1 MALEFDPAVS
11 RYQAVS
17 GYTKAAET
25 GKAAEALEAGEAAKA
40 EEAAKAGEANEAE
53 AAEGKAQEKTDSV
66 ELSSDAKS
74 VNKMSAEERAA
85 LVKSL
90 KADQEYQMTRFVN
103 MMTQTFQKQG
113 ITAKTAEDDSF
124 WRMFSSGDLQV
135 DQQTK
140 AEAQE
145 AISENGYWGVK
156 QTSERIFQMAQ
167 ALAGDDVEKMH
178 EMQAAVKRGYE
189 AAGKAWGGELPG
201 IAGDTISAVD
211 KMFEDYFA
219 KAGKT
224 EAAE

>member
-1 MALEFDPAVS
+1 MALEFDPSVS
-11 RYQAVS
+11 RYQGTASYV
-17 GYTKAAET
+17 
-25 GKAAEALEAGEAAKA
+25 KAAEAGKTA
-40 EEAAKAGEANEAE
+40 ETAE
-53 AAEGKAQEKTDSV
+53 AAEGAEKAAEAGAAEGKAEEKTDSV
-66 ELSSDAKS
+66 ELSADAKS
-74 VNKMSAEERAA
+74 VNSMSADERAA

-90 KADQEYQMTRFVN
+90 KADQEYQMTRFIN

-113 ITAKTAEDDSF
+113 MTAKSAEDDSF
-124 WRMFSSGDLQV
+124 WRMFSSGNLQV
-135 DQQTK
+135 DQETK
-140 AEAQE
+140 AQAQE

-211 KMFEDYFA
+211 KMFADYFA
-219 KAGKT
+219 KAEKTGET
-224 EAAE
+224 EAATA

>member
-1 MALEFDPAVS
+1 MALEFDPSVS
-11 RYQAVS
+11 RYQGTASYV
-17 GYTKAAET
+17 KAAET
-25 GKAAEALEAGEAAKA
+25 GKTAETAEVAEGAEKAA
-40 EEAAKAGEANEAE
+40 EAE
-53 AAEGKAQEKTDSV
+53 AAEGKAEEKTDSV
-66 ELSSDAKS
+66 ELSADAKS
-74 VNKMSAEERAA
+74 VNSMSADERAA

-90 KADQEYQMTRFVN
+90 KADQEYQMTRFIN

-113 ITAKTAEDDSF
+113 MTAKSAEDDSF
-124 WRMFSSGDLQV
+124 WRMFSSGNLQV
-135 DQQTK
+135 DQETK
-140 AEAQE
+140 AQAQE

-211 KMFEDYFA
+211 KMFADYFA
-219 KAGKT
+219 KAEKTSET
-224 EAAE
+224 EAATA

>member
-1 MALEFDPAVS
+1 MALEFDPSVS
-11 RYQAVS
+11 RYQGTASYV
-17 GYTKAAET
+17 
-25 GKAAEALEAGEAAKA
+25 KAAEAGKTA
-40 EEAAKAGEANEAE
+40 ETAEVAEGAEKVAEAE
-53 AAEGKAQEKTDSV
+53 AAEGKAEEKTDSV
-66 ELSSDAKS
+66 ELSADAKS
-74 VNKMSAEERAA
+74 VNSMSADERAA

-90 KADQEYQMTRFVN
+90 KADQEYQMTRFIN

-113 ITAKTAEDDSF
+113 LTAKSAEDDSF
-124 WRMFSSGDLQV
+124 WRMFSSGNLQV
-135 DQQTK
+135 DQETK
-140 AEAQE
+140 AQAQE

-211 KMFEDYFA
+211 KMFADYFA
-219 KAGKT
+219 KAEKTDKT
-224 EAAE
+224 EAATA

>member
-17 GYTKAAET
+17 SYTKAAES
-25 GKAAEALEAGEAAKA
+25 GKTAEVSGVTDGAEQAAEAG
-40 EEAAKAGEANEAE
+40 
-53 AAEGKAQEKTDSV
+53 AAEGKAEEKTDSV

-74 VNKMSAEERAA
+74 VNQMSADERAA

-90 KADQEYQMTRFVN
+90 KADQEYQMTRFIN

-113 ITAKTAEDDSF
+113 MTAKTADDDSF
-124 WRMFSSGDLQV
+124 WRMFSSGNLQV
-135 DQQTK
+135 DQETK
-140 AEAQE
+140 AAAQE

-167 ALAGDDVEKMH
+167 ALAGDDVEKMKT
-178 EMQAAVKRGYE
+178 MQAAVKKGYE
-189 AAGKAWGGELPG
+189 AAGKAWGGDLPG

-224 EAAE
+224 ETEE

>member
-1 MALEFDPAVS
+1 MALEFDPAVN

-25 GKAAEALEAGEAAKA
+25 GKTAEASKTAESLKAGEAAA
-40 EEAAKAGEANEAE
+40 EE
-53 AAEGKAQEKTDSV
+53 GKTQEKTDSV
-66 ELSSDAKS
+66 ELSGDAKS

-90 KADQEYQMTRFVN
+90 KADQEYQMTRFIN

-113 ITAKTAEDDSF
+113 MTAKSAEDDSF
-124 WRMFSSGDLQV
+124 WRMFASGNLQV
-135 DQQTK
+135 DAETK
-140 AEAQE
+140 AQAQE

-167 ALAGDDVEKMH
+167 ALAGDDPEKMKV
-178 EMQAAVKRGYE
+178 MQDAVKRGYE

-201 IAGDTISAVD
+201 IAGETISAVD

-219 KAGKT
+219 KAGKVD
-224 EAAE
+224 AAE

>member
-1 MALEFDPAVS
+1 MALEFDPSVN

-17 GYTKAAET
+17 SYTKAAESGKT
-25 GKAAEALEAGEAAKA
+25 AESAQVAEGSEKAA
-40 EEAAKAGEANEAE
+40 EAE
-53 AAEGKAQEKTDSV
+53 AAEGKVEEKTDSV

-74 VNKMSAEERAA
+74 VNKMSSEERAA

-90 KADQEYQMTRFVN
+90 KADQEYQMTRFIN

-113 ITAKTAEDDSF
+113 MTAKTADDDSF
-124 WRMFSSGDLQV
+124 WRMFSSGNLQV
-135 DQQTK
+135 DQETK
-140 AEAQE
+140 AAAQE

-167 ALAGDDVEKMH
+167 ALAGDDVDKMH

-189 AAGKAWGGELPG
+189 AAGKAWGGDLPG

-219 KAGKT
+219 KAGKVET
-224 EAAE
+224 EE

>member
-1 MALEFDPAVS
+1 MALEFDPAVG

-25 GKAAEALEAGEAAKA
+25 GKAAEALEAAEALKT
-40 EEAAKAGEANEAE
+40 AE
-53 AAEGKAQEKTDSV
+53 AAEVEGKAEEKADSV

-90 KADQEYQMTRFVN
+90 KADQEYQMTRFIS

-113 ITAKTAEDDSF
+113 ITAKTAQDDSF
-124 WRMFSSGDLQV
+124 WRMFASGNLQV
-135 DQQTK
+135 DKETQAQ
-140 AEAQE
+140 AQE

-167 ALAGDDVEKMH
+167 ALAGDDPEKMKT
-178 EMQAAVKRGYE
+178 MQAAVKQGYE

-201 IAGDTISAVD
+201 IAGETISAVD

-219 KAGKT
+219 KAGK
-224 EAAE
+224 AEE

>member
-1 MALEFDPAVS
+1 MALEFDPTVN

-25 GKAAEALEAGEAAKA
+25 GKTAEATKTSQKAA
-40 EEAAKAGEANEAE
+40 EAE
-53 AAEGKAQEKTDSV
+53 AAEGKAEEKTDSV
-66 ELSSDAKS
+66 ELSGDAKS

-90 KADQEYQMTRFVN
+90 KADQEYQMTRFIN

-113 ITAKTAEDDSF
+113 MTAKSAEDDSF
-124 WRMFSSGDLQV
+124 WRMFASGNLQV
-135 DQQTK
+135 DTETK
-140 AEAQE
+140 AQAQE

-167 ALAGDDVEKMH
+167 ALAGDDPEKMKV
-178 EMQAAVKRGYE
+178 MQDAVKRGYE

-201 IAGDTISAVD
+201 IAGETISAVD

-219 KAGKT
+219 KAGKVD
-224 EAAE
+224 AAE